1 MSIKWVTVTIFGW
14 LFSALVQ
21 AQSFPSKPIRMVV
34 PYTAGG
40 PADLLVRALG
50 QKLADAWRQQVIV
63 ENKPGANEIIA
74 AQDVA
79 KSPPDGYNWL
89 LASDA
94 VYSLNPFLYSKL
106 PYDPAKDFVPVARIV
121 TANLMLVVRPDFPAA
136 NVRELID
143 YAKKNPGKLNYGTV
157 GAGGVNHLAMAWFNT
172 LNGLEMQPVHYKG
185 LVNGLQPPSAHSR
198 RADIRGGGGAGLRCI
213 VLLRA
218 GGARRHA
225 TRHRGKARR
234 RVGEDRAEGGIPRA
248 PDDAGLRAGGRDAG
262 AVRRLP
268 EARSRARAE
277 KGAGFG
283 REARLS
289 GRCARCARSA
299 RCSSPACW
307 RARRSSIRASMTSRP
322 PTSIFGRPTG
332 RCARRWSAPLPGER
346 AGSRCRHSMSRNAS
360 GAASACIAST
370 ARNATARPAWR
381 PSPSRSACC
390 RCRRTSRSW
399 RDSAAPR
406 RFIRRCPPA

>member
-1 MSIKWVTVTIFGW
+1 MRFLVAALL
-14 LFSALVQ
+14 LFTSLAQ

-50 QKLADAWRQQVIV
+50 QKLTDAWGQQVIV

-94 VYSLNPFLYSKL
+94 VYALNPFLYSKL
-106 PYDPAKDFVPVARIV
+106 PYDPMKDFAPVARIV

-185 LVNGLQPPSAHSR
+185 LVNGLQDIMTSR
-198 RADIRGGGGAGLRCI
+198 LDLMFAVIGGAAPHLKAGKMKGLAVSGSHRHPLIPDVPTFAEAGLRDFDASFYFA
-213 VLLRA
+213 LAAPA
-218 GGARRHA
+218 GTPRDVVAKLA
-225 TRHRGKARR
+225 
-234 RVGEDRAEGGIPRA
+234 AE
-248 PDDAGLRAGGRDAG
+248 
-262 AVRRLP
+262 
-268 EARSRARAE
+268 
-277 KGAGFG
+277 
-283 REARLS
+283 
-289 GRCARCARSA
+289 SA
-299 RCSSPACW
+299 RIVQTAEF
-307 RARRSSIRASMTSRP
+307 R
-322 PTSIFGRPTG
+322 
-332 RCARRWSAPLPGER
+332 ER
-346 AGSRCRHSMSRNAS
+346 LTTLGFEPVAETPEQFAAFLKRDRELAQKKVQAS
-360 GAASACIAST
+360 GAKL
-370 ARNATARPAWR
+370 
-381 PSPSRSACC
+381 
-390 RCRRTSRSW
+390 
-399 RDSAAPR
+399 D
-406 RFIRRCPPA
+406 

>member
-1 MSIKWVTVTIFGW
+1 MRFLVAALL
-14 LFSALVQ
+14 LFTSLAQ
-21 AQSFPSKPIRMVV
+21 AQSFPTKPIRMVV

-50 QKLADAWRQQVIV
+50 QKLTDAWGQQVIV

-106 PYDPAKDFVPVARIV
+106 PYDPMKDFAPVARIV

-185 LVNGLQPPSAHSR
+185 LVNGLQDIMTSR
-198 RADIRGGGGAGLRCI
+198 LDLMFAVIGGAAPHLKAGKMKGLAVSGSHRHPLIPDVPTFAEAGLRDFDASFYFALAAPAGTPRDVVAKLAAESAKI
-213 VLLRA
+213 VQTAEFRERLTTL
-218 GGARRHA
+218 GFEP
-225 TRHRGKARR
+225 
-234 RVGEDRAEGGIPRA
+234 VGETPEQFAAFLKRDRELAQKK
-248 PDDAGLRAGGRDAG
+248 
-262 AVRRLP
+262 VQ
-268 EARSRARAE
+268 
-277 KGAGFG
+277 
-283 REARLS
+283 
-289 GRCARCARSA
+289 
-299 RCSSPACW
+299 
-307 RARRSSIRASMTSRP
+307 
-322 PTSIFGRPTG
+322 
-332 RCARRWSAPLPGER
+332 
-346 AGSRCRHSMSRNAS
+346 AS
-360 GAASACIAST
+360 GAKL
-370 ARNATARPAWR
+370 
-381 PSPSRSACC
+381 
-390 RCRRTSRSW
+390 
-399 RDSAAPR
+399 D
-406 RFIRRCPPA
+406 

>member
-1 MSIKWVTVTIFGW
+1 MRFIVA
-14 LFSALVQ
+14 ALLLVSSLAH
-21 AQSFPSKPIRMVV
+21 AQPYPSKPIRMVV

-50 QKLADAWRQQVIV
+50 QKLADAWGQQVIV

-106 PYDPAKDFVPVARIV
+106 PYDPAKDFAPVARIV

-185 LVNGLQPPSAHSR
+185 LVNGLQDIMTSRLDVMFAVIGGAAPHLKAGKMKGLATSGSR
-198 RADIRGGGGAGLRCI
+198 RHPLIPDVPTFAEAGLRDFDASFYFALAAPGGTPRDI
-213 VLLRA
+213 VAKLAAESAKIVQTAEFRERLTTL
-218 GGARRHA
+218 GFEP
-225 TRHRGKARR
+225 
-234 RVGEDRAEGGIPRA
+234 VGETPEQFAAFLKRDRELAQRK
-248 PDDAGLRAGGRDAG
+248 
-262 AVRRLP
+262 VQ
-268 EARSRARAE
+268 
-277 KGAGFG
+277 
-283 REARLS
+283 
-289 GRCARCARSA
+289 
-299 RCSSPACW
+299 
-307 RARRSSIRASMTSRP
+307 
-322 PTSIFGRPTG
+322 
-332 RCARRWSAPLPGER
+332 
-346 AGSRCRHSMSRNAS
+346 AS
-360 GAASACIAST
+360 GAKL
-370 ARNATARPAWR
+370 
-381 PSPSRSACC
+381 
-390 RCRRTSRSW
+390 
-399 RDSAAPR
+399 D
-406 RFIRRCPPA
+406 